1 MHLKVGDL
9 IKYLSDTGIVL
20 DIPPAEASSH
30 RGQVYVLWHD
40 GKPQWVAHVMCEVIS
55 EGR

>member
-1 MHLKVGDL
+1 VKVGDL
-9 IKYLSDTGIVL
+9 IRYIDDTGIVL
-20 DIPPAEASSH
+20 DIPPDEASSH

-40 GKPQWVAHVMCEVIS
+40 GKPQWVARVMCEVIS